1 MNSWTLDLCGLKCPL
16 PVLRTRKA
24 LAGLSAG
31 ERLTVLATDPL
42 ASIDIPNLV
51 RESGDALLEQ
61 SKTNEQRVFVIE
73 KR

>member
-1 MNSWTLDLCGLKCPL
+1 MSSRTLDLCGLKCPL

-24 LAGLSAG
+24 LAGLSVG

-42 ASIDIPNLV
+42 ATIDIPNLV
-51 RESGDALLEQ
+51 RELGDTLLEQ
-61 SKTNEQRVFVIE
+61 SEADERRIFLIE